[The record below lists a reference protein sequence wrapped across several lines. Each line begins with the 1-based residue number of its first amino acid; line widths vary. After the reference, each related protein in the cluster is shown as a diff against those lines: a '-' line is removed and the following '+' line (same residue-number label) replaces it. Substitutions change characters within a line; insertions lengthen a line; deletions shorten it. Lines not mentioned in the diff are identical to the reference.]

1 MEKLFIYGTLQ
12 DKSVQ
17 LTILGHTLSMR
28 NDTLVG
34 YAPRQIEISNKLYPI
49 AVPDSNS
56 WIVGKVIEITDR
68 ELLLIDSYETKAYQ
82 RIKVKLTSNQVAWV
96 YCQQIS

>member
-12 DKSVQ
+12 NKNVQ
-17 LTILGHTLSMR
+17 LTILGHTPPVR

-34 YAPRQIEISNKLYPI
+34 YATRQIKINDKAYPI

-56 WIVGKVIEITDR
+56 KILGKIIEISDR
-68 ELLLIDSYETKAYQ
+68 ELLLIDDYETKAYQ
-82 RIKVKLTSNQVAWV
+82 RIKVTLTSGHTSWV
-96 YCQQIS
+96 YCQPIS